1 MGSRSR
7 SNGQTNT
14 RQTPKT
20 TRKKHESSINKQ
32 NNKRFSAFSAKIKR
46 FDNLTIEVLYQ
57 CTDLGKGNDPIG
69 LDWRKGKGLP
79 PANRKSPEELYKGY
93 KQLWTFWM
101 AENIDLVFELA
112 ERAADA
118 GYVLTDC
125 FASTPV
131 NQARALSELLNEF
144 FGL

>member
-1 MGSRSR
+1 MDQPYSWARRG
-7 SNGQTNT
+7 GY
-14 RQTPKT
+14 
-20 TRKKHESSINKQ
+20 EISSKGD
-32 NNKRFSAFSAKIKR
+32 KRFSAFSAKIKR

-57 CTDLGKGNDPIG
+57 CTDLGKGNDPID
-69 LDWRKGKGLP
+69 LDWRKGKGFP

-125 FASTPV
+125 FASTPI

>member
-1 MGSRSR
+1 MDQPYSWARRG
-7 SNGQTNT
+7 GY
-14 RQTPKT
+14 
-20 TRKKHESSINKQ
+20 EISSKGD
-32 NNKRFSAFSAKIKR
+32 KRFSAFSAKIKC

-57 CTDLGKGNDPIG
+57 CTDFGKGNDPIG
-69 LDWRKGKGLP
+69 LDWRKGKGFP

-118 GYVLTDC
+118 GYVLIDC

>member
-1 MGSRSR
+1 MDQSYSWARRG
-7 SNGQTNT
+7 GY
-14 RQTPKT
+14 
-20 TRKKHESSINKQ
+20 EISSKGD
-32 NNKRFSAFSAKIKR
+32 KRFSAFFAKIKR

-57 CTDLGKGNDPIG
+57 CTDFGKGNDPIG
-69 LDWRKGKGLP
+69 LDWRKGKGFP
-79 PANRKSPEELYKGY
+79 PANGKSPEELYKGY

>member
-1 MGSRSR
+1 MDQPYSWARRG
-7 SNGQTNT
+7 GY
-14 RQTPKT
+14 
-20 TRKKHESSINKQ
+20 EISSKGD
-32 NNKRFSAFSAKIKR
+32 KRFSAFSAKIKR

-69 LDWRKGKGLP
+69 LDWRKGKGFP
-79 PANRKSPEELYKGY
+79 PANGKSPEELYKGY

-131 NQARALSELLNEF
+131 NQARALSELLNDF

>member
-1 MGSRSR
+1 MDQSYSWARRG
-7 SNGQTNT
+7 GY
-14 RQTPKT
+14 
-20 TRKKHESSINKQ
+20 EISSKGD
-32 NNKRFSAFSAKIKR
+32 KRFSAFYAKIKR

-57 CTDLGKGNDPIG
+57 CTYHGKGNDPIG
-69 LDWRKGKGLP
+69 LDWRKGKGKEPKL
-79 PANRKSPEELYKGY
+79 KKTPEALYEDY
-93 KQLWTFWM
+93 KALWTHWM

-112 ERAADA
+112 ERAGGA

-125 FASTPV
+125 FANTPI

>member
-1 MGSRSR
+1 MATSTAA
-7 SNGQTNT
+7 NGQ
-14 RQTPKT
+14 
-20 TRKKHESSINKQ
+20 
-32 NNKRFSAFSAKIKR
+32 
-46 FDNLTIEVLYQ
+46 
-57 CTDLGKGNDPIG
+57 
-69 LDWRKGKGLP
+69 
-79 PANRKSPEELYKGY
+79 SPEELYKGY

>member
-1 MGSRSR
+1 MDQPYSWARRG
-7 SNGQTNT
+7 GY
-14 RQTPKT
+14 
-20 TRKKHESSINKQ
+20 EISSKGD
-32 NNKRFSAFSAKIKR
+32 KRFSAFSAKIKR

-57 CTDLGKGNDPIG
+57 CTNYGKGNDPIG

-79 PANRKSPEELYKGY
+79 PANGKTPEQLYKDY
-93 KQLWTFWM
+93 KTLWTFWM

-112 ERAADA
+112 ERVANA

-125 FASTPV
+125 FANTPV

>member
-1 MGSRSR
+1 MDQPYSWARRG
-7 SNGQTNT
+7 GY
-14 RQTPKT
+14 
-20 TRKKHESSINKQ
+20 EVSSKGD
-32 NNKRFSAFSAKIKR
+32 KRFSAFSAKIKR

-69 LDWRKGKGLP
+69 LDWRKGKGFP